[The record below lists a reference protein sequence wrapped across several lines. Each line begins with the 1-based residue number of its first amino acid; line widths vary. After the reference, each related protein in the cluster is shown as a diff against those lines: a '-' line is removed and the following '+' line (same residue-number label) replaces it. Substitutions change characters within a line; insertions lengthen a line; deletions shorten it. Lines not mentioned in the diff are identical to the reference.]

1 MFDGGG
7 GLRGFCM
14 ILLYLEVLAGA
25 ACQSRT
31 SAFFPLP
38 RQKGVVA

>member
-1 MFDGGG
+1 
-7 GLRGFCM
+7 M
-14 ILLYLEVLAGA
+14 ILLYLEALAGV

-38 RQKGVVA
+38 PQQGVVT